1 MILIIPA
8 LDIRNGKCLRRIK
21 GATDL
26 QEYSDDPVKTAVLWR
41 GENAKSIHIID
52 NNYTL
57 QNLDLVQKIV
67 NTIDIPIQI
76 EGEIKKFEDVERAI
90 QIGVYRVVLDLDVI
104 KTPELILECVKKF
117 GERKI
122 SLRLDVEN
130 GELLFENSH
139 INLLDIVK
147 LAKEKGLCRVFF
159 TNISHTNTL
168 SEINLNTIKKISE
181 DCKMSV
187 TVAGGISGFQ
197 DLIHLQELQKF
208 GVDSVVIGRALIENA
223 FACQLLWRKNEEML
237 EDYRP
242 TRRI

>member
-147 LAKEKGLCRVFF
+147 LAKEK
-159 TNISHTNTL
+159 
-168 SEINLNTIKKISE
+168 
-181 DCKMSV
+181 DC
-187 TVAGGISGFQ
+187 AEYF
-197 DLIHLQELQKF
+197 LQIYLTQ
-208 GVDSVVIGRALIENA
+208 ILY
-223 FACQLLWRKNEEML
+223 RK
-237 EDYRP
+237 
-242 TRRI
+242 